1 MQGDVLGNFQT
12 GLLHN
17 QFLLLLLSSSAFKS
31 YFTLLTVLFP
41 YAMLPRRGE
50 IQAYRD
56 FKITLR
62 PNPDED
68 VASVQP
74 NSDKKD
80 DVASVQQDQEEEDDD
95 KERDDEEEDDDDD
108 EDEFQHHSRFF
119 RSLKTLVIHFTAKR
133 ALEQRCILL
142 KNDDVKI
149 SLLYVERSPLRIPAG
164 LWSRMEDMMKMLFP
178 DDTATAEK
186 ALEILKGEAQK
197 SRTRDSKLDKI
208 LADFKLVI
216 DGATVLLTGGMHC
229 ETVLATLGRYFK
241 DILGNESYD
250 KDNLIPISQVFL
262 LFTCLLAI

>member
-12 GLLHN
+12 GWLHN

-74 NSDKKD
+74 NSDKK
-80 DVASVQQDQEEEDDD
+80 EEEDD
-95 KERDDEEEDDDDD
+95 KERDDEEEDHDDDDDDD

-197 SRTRDSKLDKI
+197 PRTRDSKLDKI

-216 DGATVLLTGGMHC
+216 DGTTVLLTGGMHC